1 MSLFDIDGHHV
12 HQELLTHG
20 DAAAPALSATPVE
33 KAFMS
38 DVYANIASSYDVF
51 FGPPL
56 HPGRVRA
63 IERMDLQPGDRVL
76 EVGVGTG
83 ISLPLYPR
91 HAHITAIDFSASM
104 LEKAHEKV
112 AKHDLTHVRLCEMDA
127 SAIQFPDDSFDVVYA
142 PYLINCVP
150 DPITVAREMRRVCRS
165 GGRIMFLNHFRSAN
179 PVMSTIER
187 FFTPLTLYIG
197 FKVDLDLEGLL
208 HQTGLKAVSA
218 EKVNFPKS
226 LWLLVT
232 CVK

>member
-1 MSLFDIDGHHV
+1 MSLFDLDGSHV
-12 HQELLTHG
+12 RQDLLSHG
-20 DAAAPALSATPVE
+20 DAAAPALSATSVE

-38 DVYANIASSYDVF
+38 DVYAKIASSYDVF

-56 HPGRVRA
+56 HQGRVRA

-83 ISLPLYPR
+83 INVPLYPR

-104 LEKAHEKV
+104 LERAHEKV
-112 AKHDLTHVRLCEMDA
+112 ARLDLRHVRLCEMDA
-127 SAIQFPDDSFDVVYA
+127 SDIQFSDDSFDVVYA

-150 DPITVAREMRRVCRS
+150 DPITVAREMRRVCRP
-165 GGRIMFLNHFRSAN
+165 GGRIMFLNHFRSSN
-179 PVMSTIER
+179 PVMATLER
-187 FFTPLTLYIG
+187 FFTPVTLHIG
-197 FKVDLDLEGLL
+197 FKVDLDLDGLL
-208 HQTGLKAVSA
+208 QQAGLHAVSA